1 MSAQKFIYPLLIRES
16 HLDTFGHV
24 NNATYLEILEEAR
37 WDIITPRGYGIPE
50 IKARQFG
57 PVILKFTMTFVKELT
72 LRQEIRVETQ
82 MLSYTKKIGVMQQNI
97 FNAANELCF
106 ESELV
111 LGLMDMQARKL
122 VLPTPEWL
130 HAIGME

>member
-1 MSAQKFIYPLLIRES
+1 MTAKKFIYPLLIRES

-37 WDIITPRGYGIPE
+37 WDIITPRGYSIPE
-50 IKARQFG
+50 IKAKQFG

-72 LRQEIRVETQ
+72 LRQEIRVETE

-97 FNAANELCF
+97 FNAENELCF
-106 ESELV
+106 ESQLV